1 MSQGMKDIMGNAK
14 RVAAGKRWNGDKAI
28 SPDHQ
33 CDDMGVVEVIKG
45 TFMLAEEMKAKE
57 IGNAAEPADFK
68 EVLES
73 QRTILPLL

>member
-14 RVAAGKRWNGDKAI
+14 RVAAGKRWNGDKAV

-33 CDDMGVVEVIKG
+33 CDDTGVVEVIKR

-57 IGNAAEPADFK
+57 IGNAAEPAEFK
-68 EVLES
+68 EGL
-73 QRTILPLL
+73 

>member
-1 MSQGMKDIMGNAK
+1 MKDIMGNAK
-14 RVAAGKRWNGDKAI
+14 RVAAGKRWNGDKAV

-33 CDDMGVVEVIKG
+33 CDDTGVVEVIKR